1 MPVTEIRPPLFS
13 RVPRWAW
20 VLLDGLWAVVV
31 AFLYLQLASYHDAG
45 WAGAVSA
52 LATTLPLAV
61 RRIWPRTAF
70 CVVIAGE
77 MGMLAMVPGGG
88 DVLAVPMAA
97 YAVARFAGR
106 TWAVGALL
114 TALAVAATV
123 LFRWPMSKES
133 IQSSLWVVGVL
144 VAFWAAGAM
153 MRERSLYVERLA
165 AHAEER
171 ARAEATEERLRIA
184 RELHDVVGHSLS
196 TIAVQAGVAEHVG
209 KPEVMRRALRSIG
222 ETSRSALH
230 ETRRL
235 LGILREDGEA
245 SRAPAPT
252 LSDLPELVERTRT
265 AGVDAYLSVTGDV
278 PRELEL
284 TVYRIVQEALTNVIK
299 HAGADHARAT
309 VVREEEGIRV
319 EVVDD
324 GRGGEAGAAAAG
336 HGLAGLRERVRVFG
350 GAFEAGPRP
359 LHGFRVY
366 AFLPVQGAPED
377 PPRRPVQEPLRP
389 PPTDERPHSGQE
401 HPRRPPGEPS
411 GSRPQETSG
420 RLPQDPV
427 RGPSQDSSRRPA
439 DRLGDSRITRLPT
452 SAEGP

>member
-1 MPVTEIRPPLFS
+1 M
-13 RVPRWAW
+13 
-20 VLLDGLWAVVV
+20 LLDGLWAVVV
-31 AFLYLQLASYHDAG
+31 AFLYVQLVSYYDAG
-45 WAGAVSA
+45 WVGAVSA

-61 RRIWPRTAF
+61 RRIWPRAVF
-70 CVVIAGE
+70 CVVIAGD
-77 MGMLAMVPGGG
+77 MGMVAMVPSGG

-97 YAVARFAGR
+97 YAVARFAGGA
-106 TWAVGALL
+106 WAVGALL
-114 TALAVAATV
+114 AALAVAGSA
-123 LFRWPMSKES
+123 LFRWPMAV
-133 IQSSLWVVGVL
+133 QSLLWVVGVL

-171 ARAEATEERLRIA
+171 ARTEAMEERLRIA
-184 RELHDVVGHSLS
+184 RELHDVLGHSLS

-265 AGVDAYLSVTGDV
+265 AGVDAHLSVTGEV

-299 HAGADHARAT
+299 HAGAHHARAA

-319 EVVDD
+319 EVIDD
-324 GRGGEAGAAAAG
+324 GRGGEEGAAAAG
-336 HGLAGLRERVRVFG
+336 HGLAGLHERVRVFG

-366 AFLPVQGAPED
+366 AFLPVHGAPEG
-377 PPRRPVQEPLRP
+377 PPRRPVQESLRP
-389 PPTDERPHSGQE
+389 PPKDSV
-401 HPRRPPGEPS
+401 
-411 GSRPQETSG
+411 
-420 RLPQDPV
+420 L
-427 RGPSQDSSRRPA
+427 GPSQDSVRSLSQDSLRPA
-439 DRLGDSRITRLPT
+439 DRLGDASITRPPT